1 MSKRAV
7 AASVMLLTVGLV
19 LVVVGTLLAT
29 GVISDKDPGVRKA
42 TCENSRLVRQASN
55 YLGGA

>member
-1 MSKRAV
+1 
-7 AASVMLLTVGLV
+7 MLLTVGLV

-29 GVISDKDPGVRKA
+29 GAISDKDPGVRKA

-55 YLGGA
+55 YMGDA